1 MPKTY
6 STPCTSRLLT
16 SRSAPVCAAVS
27 KAFAGVLIYSLPL
40 LARDPRLDRDAGLLL
55 KSSRSR
61 VKRCGSCPRA
71 ESPNAN
77 LRQCT
82 AAGALPTC
90 DRRIRSADGSP
101 ARSANGHSLGSRNR
115 RVFRECRG
123 NQTRVERPP
132 PGPGA
137 RLLSSGTQLAC
148 ARAQTSL
155 LPSLRR
161 FRYPIGA
168 ACRNKKSAAAYRDNG
183 LTSRP
188 RPPRTV

>member
-27 KAFAGVLIYSLPL
+27 NAFAGVLIFSLLL
-40 LARDPRLDRDAGLLL
+40 LARDPRLDRDVGPLLR
-55 KSSRSR
+55 SSRSR
-61 VKRCGSCPRA
+61 VMRCGSCPFA

-77 LRQCT
+77 LRRCT

-101 ARSANGHSLGSRNR
+101 ARSTNAHTLGSRNR
-115 RVFRECRG
+115 RVFRKCRE
-123 NQTRVERPP
+123 NQTRVERLPP
-132 PGPGA
+132 EPEA
-137 RLLSSGTQLAC
+137 RLLLSCTQLAC

-161 FRYPIGA
+161 FRYPIA
-168 ACRNKKSAAAYRDNG
+168 AAHRNTKSAVACRDNG
-183 LTSRP
+183 LA
-188 RPPRTV
+188 